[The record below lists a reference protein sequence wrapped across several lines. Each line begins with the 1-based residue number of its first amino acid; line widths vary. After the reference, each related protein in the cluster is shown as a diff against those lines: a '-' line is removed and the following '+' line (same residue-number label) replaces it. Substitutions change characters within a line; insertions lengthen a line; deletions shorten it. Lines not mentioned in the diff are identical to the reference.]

1 MIIVLDSLDA
11 ADQVLGPKH
20 IWANNGRYYV
30 FTEQDMP
37 KFDESIGGW
46 VKILDHLGAPIDYSL
61 PAAVA
66 GNESE
71 PITFLLSSLAGSVIQ
86 DFSGY
91 LSASITI
98 SQFPTRAILTVY
110 ASQDSLT
117 NWVPAPIEAVG
128 ALSGNGML
136 SQISTSGAW
145 VVPRRSRYFKIEA
158 TGFVSGDV
166 IGQYTLSSV
175 PLAPRAIVAHGA
187 VSEGAT
193 KSGYPVPVGGTVR
206 TSDTARLAGQRA
218 EAQFSPES
226 NLLVQIAPGASSG
239 ALPLL
244 AIVTGQR
251 RGDLLKMRHS
261 DIHSGHLHI
270 KQQKTGTKLALPS
283 GLRLD
288 CIGTSLQDVVTACVR
303 YGAPSDL
310 LLHKSNGAP
319 LCPASL
325 SYRFEAVREA
335 ALPPWTGR
343 RAPPSLHECRALAAR
358 LYQEQGNIDVVRLP
372 GHSDYKMTKVY
383 LSMRG
388 LETNEYKM
396 LRI

>member
-1 MIIVLDSLDA
+1 MSNLFTRAVGHFVPSYRTVGDYAQIYA
-11 ADQVLGPKH
+11 ANLERSGLSAKTLENRRCYLKRLVELLG
-20 IWANNGRYYV
+20 NER
-30 FTEQDMP
+30 
-37 KFDESIGGW
+37 IGGLTVATAAIAIDKVSAVYPQTAKRVLVELRCLLREAMRAGW
-46 VKILDHLGAPIDYSL
+46 VTDVIAERVKLPAVRIQRSRLSFEQFLAVYAYAAKESL
-61 PAAVA
+61 P
-66 GNESE
+66 
-71 PITFLLSSLAGSVIQ
+71 
-86 DFSGY
+86 
-91 LSASITI
+91 
-98 SQFPTRAILTVY
+98 
-110 ASQDSLT
+110 
-117 NWVPAPIEAVG
+117 WVPR
-128 ALSGNGML
+128 ML
-136 SQISTSGAW
+136 
-145 VVPRRSRYFKIEA
+145 
-158 TGFVSGDV
+158 
-166 IGQYTLSSV
+166 
-175 PLAPRAIVAHGA
+175 
-187 VSEGAT
+187 
-193 KSGYPVPVGGTVR
+193 
-206 TSDTARLAGQRA
+206 
-218 EAQFSPES
+218 
-226 NLLVQIAPGASSG
+226 
-239 ALPLL
+239 LL

-270 KQQKTGTKLALPS
+270 KQQKTGTKLALPL

-358 LYQEQGNIDVVRLP
+358 LYQEQGNIDVVRLL
-372 GHSDYKMTKVY
+372 GHSDYKMTKVC

>member
-11 ADQVLGPKH
+11 ADQVLGLKH

-98 SQFPTRAILTVY
+98 SQFPTGAVLTVY
-110 ASQDSLT
+110 ASQDGLT

-239 ALPLL
+239 ALPLRIGSTASGVAKPGGGTVYGYTL
-244 AIVTGQR
+244 SNSVDAIRFLQFYNKSTNPLMGTDNPVFTVPIRGLDVSSQDFMTGIVFLNGVSWAVT
-251 RGDLLKMRHS
+251 S
-261 DIHSGHLHI
+261 DFLGETASNPG
-270 KQQKTGTKLALPS
+270 
-283 GLRLD
+283 
-288 CIGTSLQDVVTACVR
+288 DVVGSVIF
-303 YGAPSDL
+303 
-310 LLHKSNGAP
+310 K
-319 LCPASL
+319 
-325 SYRFEAVREA
+325 
-335 ALPPWTGR
+335 
-343 RAPPSLHECRALAAR
+343 
-358 LYQEQGNIDVVRLP
+358 
-372 GHSDYKMTKVY
+372 
-383 LSMRG
+383 
-388 LETNEYKM
+388 
-396 LRI
+396 